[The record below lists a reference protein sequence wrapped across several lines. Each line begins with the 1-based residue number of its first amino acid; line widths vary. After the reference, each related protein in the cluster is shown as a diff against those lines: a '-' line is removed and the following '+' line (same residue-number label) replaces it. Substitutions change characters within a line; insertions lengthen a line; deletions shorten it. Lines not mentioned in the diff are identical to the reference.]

1 MKKFLEKYSIYLLI
15 LAFTLL
21 YSAWSV
27 NRHNHFGTDA
37 VDLGI
42 FDQPLWHLSRFE
54 PPLSSI
60 KYNQF
65 PGANLFGDHFH
76 PILILASALFW
87 LWDDVR
93 ILLILQAV
101 VVCLAAL
108 PLYKIAMKI
117 LQNQALSLAVIFS
130 YLTFIGLQAA
140 LDYDFHETALA
151 VLPLAVALYALVF
164 SRFRLFWLSFVL
176 GLLFKEDMPLYF
188 FFIGALAA
196 LRFRKYRIGILT
208 MILAAAYYLLVTQK
222 IIPYFKG
229 DRFAYEELPPE
240 LGKTTVDLIKTTV
253 ISPWKTFLAMFFP
266 ILKLKTILNYL
277 ASFSFLPLF
286 DPLSLILTIPNGLAR
301 FLTQLPQRWIIRFQY
316 GAVLAPLLSF
326 GTIYGVRNILSLIER
341 RARVQKYVS
350 RVLVLALLAA
360 PLIETGRTGTPLFKM
375 LNPQYYSDSPAYQIN
390 RELLARIPKDA
401 SIMAQSAFVPHL
413 THRAEIYR
421 YEDTLLPQ
429 TQPQYILMSLEEHS
443 DPPYTLDQLTE
454 RVERLKTDPRYGII
468 YWDGIRLLMEKK

>member
-15 LAFTLL
+15 LVFIFL

-76 PILILASALFW
+76 PILILASFLFW
-87 LWDDVR
+87 IWDDVR

-108 PLYKIAMKI
+108 PLYQIAMKT
-117 LQNQALSLAVIFS
+117 LKNQALSLAVIFS
-130 YLTFIGLQAA
+130 YLTFIGFQAA
-140 LDYDFHETALA
+140 VDYDFHETVLA
-151 VLPLAVALYALVF
+151 VLPIAVALYALVF
-164 SRFRLFWLSFVL
+164 SRFRLFWLSFGL

-188 FFIGALAA
+188 FFIGALAG
-196 LRFRKYRIGILT
+196 LRFRKYRIGMVT

-222 IIPYFKG
+222 IIPFFKG

-240 LGKTTVDLIKTTV
+240 LGRTTVDLIKTTV
-253 ISPWKTFLAMFFP
+253 VSPWKTFLAMFFP
-266 ILKLKTILNYL
+266 IIKLKTIFNYV

-316 GAVLAPLLSF
+316 GAILSPLLTF
-326 GTIYGVRNILSLIER
+326 GTIYGMRNLLNWTDRWGRLKTYFPRLLVVILIT
-341 RARVQKYVS
+341 
-350 RVLVLALLAA
+350 A
-360 PLIETGRTGTPLFKM
+360 PLIETARTGTPLFKM
-375 LNPQYYSDSPAYQIN
+375 LTLSTYSYSSAYQVN

-401 SIMAQSAFVPHL
+401 SVMAQSAFVPHL

-429 TQPQYILMSLEEHS
+429 TQPQYILMSLAEHS
-443 DPPYTLDQLTE
+443 DPPYTIEQLTE
-454 RVERLKTDPRYGII
+454 RVEKLRADSRYITI
-468 YWDGIRLLMEKK
+468 YWDGVRLLMKKK

>member
-15 LAFTLL
+15 LTFAFL

-54 PPLSSI
+54 PPLSTI

-76 PILILASALFW
+76 PILIIASSLFW

-101 VVCLAAL
+101 IVCLAAL

-117 LQNQALSLAVIFS
+117 LQNQAVSLAVIFS
-130 YLTFIGLQAA
+130 YLTFIGIQAA
-140 LDYDFHETALA
+140 LDYDFHETVLA
-151 VLPLAVALYALVF
+151 VLPLSVGLYALVF
-164 SRFRLFWLSFVL
+164 SRFRLFWASFAL

-188 FFIGALAA
+188 FFIGALAT
-196 LRFRKYRIGILT
+196 LRFRKYRVGILT
-208 MILAAAYYLLVTQK
+208 MIIAAAYYLLVTQK

-240 LGKTTVDLIKTTV
+240 LGKTTADLIKTTV
-253 ISPWKTFLAMFFP
+253 ISPWKIFLAMFFP

-316 GAVLAPLLSF
+316 GAVLAPLLTF
-326 GTIYGVRNILSLIER
+326 GTIYGVRNILGLVRNQI
-341 RARVQKYVS
+341 RVQKYVS
-350 RVLVLALLAA
+350 RVLVIALLSA
-360 PLIETGRTGTPLFKM
+360 PLIETGRIGTPLFRM
-375 LNPQYYSDSPAYQIN
+375 LNPQTYSDRSTYQIN
-390 RELLARIPKDA
+390 RELLARIPKNA
-401 SIMAQSAFVPHL
+401 SVMAQSAFVPHL

-429 TQPQYILMSLEEHS
+429 TQPQFILMSLEEHS
-443 DPPYTLDQLTE
+443 DPPYTLEQLTE
-454 RVERLKTDPRYGII
+454 RVEKLITDPRYGII
-468 YWDGIRLLMEKK
+468 YWDGVRLLMEKK